1 MNVKILLV
9 SGFAL
14 LLLLSS
20 CNLLEDLETS
30 MALNETEDTSQPQS
44 FICATATYME
54 SMPRFPGGSMALL
67 KYVIE
72 HVQLPTIPLHQIE
85 GGKLVIQFIVEC
97 DGKIS
102 SSKIVKGIHPEI
114 DAAYLRV
121 FEQMPA
127 WEPGRQREIPTRT
140 QMSFPIHIRF
150 E

>member
-67 KYVIE
+67 KYIID
-72 HVQLPTIPLHQIE
+72 HIQLPAIPLDQLERGMLI
-85 GGKLVIQFIVEC
+85 IQFIVER
-97 DGKIS
+97 DGSIS
-102 SSKIVKGIHPEI
+102 SPKVVRGIHPKV

-127 WEPGRQREIPTRT
+127 WEPGQQRGIPMRT
-140 QMSFPIHIRF
+140 QLNFPIRIHF